1 MRKSP
6 RHNGI
11 APEFER
17 KDGEKEK
24 GEKKEK
30 KHLRDV
36 WLHRGGRD
44 RGGSKE
50 HKAAGLHS
58 ITEE

>member
-1 MRKSP
+1 LRKSP

-11 APEFER
+11 APEFKR

-36 WLHRGGRD
+36 WLHRGG
-44 RGGSKE
+44 SKE